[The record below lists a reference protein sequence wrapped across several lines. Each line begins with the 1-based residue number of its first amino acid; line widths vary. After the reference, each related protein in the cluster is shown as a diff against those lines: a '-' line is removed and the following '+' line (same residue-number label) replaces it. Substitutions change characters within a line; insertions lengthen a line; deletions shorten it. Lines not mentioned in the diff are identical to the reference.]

1 MKKELFNRTA
11 LERLAD
17 TEGLDEPVKLMNL
30 PMWILFAAILLGV
43 AAAVLWM
50 CVGTVSSGADYEG
63 VIFDNEDVVLL
74 NTEIGGVV
82 QDVLV
87 KEGDR
92 VSDGDILAVIANE
105 EQMEEIDRLRRKQET
120 YGKETQ
126 EYLELEEEINRR
138 VGQSLIRSTTDG
150 IVQRAE
156 LSGTSVE
163 AGALIA
169 SVIPSSPYGYQEI
182 LLYIPKE
189 EANTLEI
196 GMEAQVTPAYA
207 AREEYGYM
215 TGVVAGISENLA
227 TENGI
232 IRHMGTLEYVEDLLP
247 KTGCVEVKIHLGIS
261 EGAENSYIWSNR
273 RGEGLS
279 VKSGDKCRVHI
290 VKSEYRPYELLLR

>member
-1 MKKELFNRTA
+1 MKMELFNRTA

-43 AAAVLWM
+43 AAAALWM

-138 VGQSLIRSTTDG
+138 VGQSLIRSATDG

>member
-1 MKKELFNRTA
+1 MKKELFNRAA

-30 PMWILFAAILLGV
+30 PMWILFAAALLGA

-50 CVGTVSSGADYEG
+50 SVGTVSSGVDYEG
-63 VIFDNEDVVLL
+63 IIFDNEDVALL
-74 NTEIGGVV
+74 NTEIDGVI

-92 VSDGDILAVIANE
+92 VSDGDILAVISNE
-105 EQMEEIDRLRRKQET
+105 EYMDEIDRLGREQET
-120 YGKETQ
+120 YGEETR

-156 LSGTSVE
+156 LPGTSVE

-232 IRHMGTLEYVEDLLP
+232 IRHMGTLEYVEELLP
-247 KTGCVEVKIHLGIS
+247 ETGCVEVKIHLGIA
-261 EGAENSYIWSNR
+261 EGAENSYIWSNP

>member
-1 MKKELFNRTA
+1 MKKELFDRTA

-50 CVGTVSSGADYEG
+50 CVGTVSSGAGYEG

-182 LLYIPKE
+182 LLYIP
-189 EANTLEI
+189 N
-196 GMEAQVTPAYA
+196 
-207 AREEYGYM
+207 R
-215 TGVVAGISENLA
+215 
-227 TENGI
+227 NGSPG
-232 IRHMGTLEYVEDLLP
+232 HACLCGP
-247 KTGCVEVKIHLGIS
+247 
-261 EGAENSYIWSNR
+261 
-273 RGEGLS
+273 
-279 VKSGDKCRVHI
+279 
-290 VKSEYRPYELLLR
+290 

>member
-17 TEGLDEPVKLMNL
+17 TEGLDEPEKLMNL

>member
-1 MKKELFNRTA
+1 MKKELFNRAA

-17 TEGLDEPVKLMNL
+17 TEGLDEPVKLMSL
-30 PMWILFAAILLGV
+30 PMWILFAAVLLGA

-50 CVGTVSSGADYEG
+50 TVGTVSSGVDYEG
-63 VIFDNEDVVLL
+63 IIFDNEDVALL
-74 NTEIGGVV
+74 NTEIDGVI

-92 VSDGDILAVIANE
+92 VSNGDILAVISNE
-105 EQMEEIDRLRRKQET
+105 EHMGEIDRLGREQDT
-120 YGKETQ
+120 YGEGTQ
-126 EYLELEEEINRR
+126 EYQELEEEINRR

-156 LSGTSVE
+156 LPGTSVE

-215 TGVVAGISENLA
+215 TGVVAGISENLV

-232 IRHMGTLEYVEDLLP
+232 IRHMGTLEYVEDILP
-247 KTGCVEVKIHLGIS
+247 ETGCVEVKIHLGIS
-261 EGAENSYIWSNR
+261 EGDENSYIWSNP